1 MNNRVGGAFVVYNKG
16 LEVYCHG
23 FRLSD
28 HETAYSAERM
38 PSKLPSTSPIT
49 TTYSSLASSLTQD
62 QCCRQS
68 ATQII

>member
-1 MNNRVGGAFVVYNKG
+1 MNNRVGSAFVVYDKG

-28 HETAYSAERM
+28 HETVYSAERM
-38 PSKLPSTSPIT
+38 AIEAAIDFAINNNLQL
-49 TTYSSLASSLTQD
+49 SSIILTQD

-68 ATQII
+68 AT